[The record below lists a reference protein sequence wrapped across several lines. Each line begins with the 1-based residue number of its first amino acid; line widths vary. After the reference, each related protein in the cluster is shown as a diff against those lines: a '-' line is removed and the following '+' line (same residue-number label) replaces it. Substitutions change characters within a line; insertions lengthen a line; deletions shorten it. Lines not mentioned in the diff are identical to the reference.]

1 MKRTTILLHD
11 DDLKAIERVQRK
23 FGVSSDSDGLRLSVR
38 MLASM
43 NIEETITFLRAFSDE
58 NIELDRN
65 NRERKIEAVYI
76 TEDIL
81 PK

>member
-23 FGVSSDSDGLRLSVR
+23 FGVSSDSDALRLSVR